1 MTEYSEM
8 IERTRKE
15 ILAEKWARGVKHMH
29 VHSLKSMWYETRPQD
44 TDSGS
49 VMDITYNDGSIER
62 KLNNGAI
69 IFMTEEKLT
78 GKELVDAWERTNV
91 ESK

>member
-15 ILAEKWARGVKHMH
+15 ILAEKCARGVKHMH

-69 IFMTEEKLT
+69 IVMKEEKLT
-78 GKELVDAWERTNV
+78 GKEVADAW
-91 ESK
+91 